1 MYFHPLILT
10 EAQKQQ
16 RSAAYQDCA
25 DRRFDGT
32 DRQRW
37 LHTDAVSE
45 FVIRRQEN
53 FTTPSV
59 SIDTADFVV
68 LCVARA
74 ASGSRELLQVS
85 TRSGE
90 IVANIYRHVIAILDR
105 HARDLSESRDKGKGR
120 RASPPPD
127 LRKPANSHR
136 AVGCP

>member
-25 DRRFDGT
+25 DRRFDGI
-32 DRQRW
+32 DRPHW

-45 FVIRRQEN
+45 FAIRREEN
-53 FTTPSV
+53 LRTLSG

-74 ASGSRELLQVS
+74 ASASPELLQGV
-85 TRSGE
+85 G
-90 IVANIYRHVIAILDR
+90 
-105 HARDLSESRDKGKGR
+105 DKG
-120 RASPPPD
+120 ASPRQK
-127 LRKPANSHR
+127 LRVQ
-136 AVGCP
+136 AVPLLIGLYDERP

>member
-25 DRRFDGT
+25 DRRFDGI

-37 LHTDAVSE
+37 LHTDAASE
-45 FVIRRQEN
+45 FVIRREEN
-53 FTTPSV
+53 FRTPSG

-74 ASGSRELLQVS
+74 ASASLELLQVS

-90 IVANIYRHVIAILDR
+90 MAANSYREVIAILDR

-120 RASPPPD
+120 RVSPPPD
-127 LRKPANSHR
+127 PRKPAASHCGM
-136 AVGCP
+136 GCA